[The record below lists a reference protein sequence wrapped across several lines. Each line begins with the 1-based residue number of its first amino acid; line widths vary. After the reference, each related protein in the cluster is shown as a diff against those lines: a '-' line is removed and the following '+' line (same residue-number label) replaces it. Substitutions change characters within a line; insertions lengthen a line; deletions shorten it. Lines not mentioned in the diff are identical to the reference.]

1 MKLFFDKLNKKEQV
15 SCVLV
20 IFAITTLVIFLI
32 NLYITSSLS
41 ESKDNLNKANRLLSD
56 VKNSVKY
63 SSTSINN
70 SAQKK
75 DVATSLIS
83 STSQKYNVVI
93 NSIESND
100 QNEVLIS
107 IDVVS
112 FSDLYSWLQN
122 LEVNSKIYTIKAS
135 LRRNQLVKEKEETV
149 RVRLVLVSR
158 R

>member
-1 MKLFFDKLNKKEQV
+1 MILFFNKLNKKEQIAYA
-15 SCVLV
+15 LL
-20 IFAITTLVIFLI
+20 IFTMTSLLIFFI
-32 NLYITSSLS
+32 NLYISSSLS
-41 ESKDNLNKANRLLSD
+41 ESKNNLNKANRLLSD
-56 VKNSVKY
+56 VENSVEY
-63 SSTSINN
+63 GSTSINKLD
-70 SAQKK
+70 QKK

-83 STSQKYNVVI
+83 STSKKYNVVI

-107 IDVVS
+107 IDAVS

-122 LEVNSKIYTIKAS
+122 LEVNSKIYIVKAS
-135 LRRNQLVKEKEETV
+135 IRRNQLVKDKEETV

>member
-1 MKLFFDKLNKKEQV
+1 MILFFNKLNKKEQIAYA
-15 SCVLV
+15 LV
-20 IFAITTLVIFLI
+20 IFAMTSLLIFFI
-32 NLYITSSLS
+32 NLYISSSLS
-41 ESKDNLNKANRLLSD
+41 ESKNNLNKANQLLSD
-56 VKNSVKY
+56 VENSVEY
-63 SSTSINN
+63 GSTSIDKLD
-70 SAQKK
+70 QKK

-107 IDVVS
+107 IDAVS

-122 LEVNSKIYTIKAS
+122 LEVNSKIYTVKAS
-135 LRRNQLVKEKEETV
+135 IRRNQLVKDKEETV

>member
-1 MKLFFDKLNKKEQV
+1 MILFFNKLNKKEQIAYA
-15 SCVLV
+15 LV
-20 IFAITTLVIFLI
+20 TLTMTSLLIFFI
-32 NLYITSSLS
+32 NLYISSSLS
-41 ESKDNLNKANRLLSD
+41 ESKNNLNKANQLLSD
-56 VKNSVKY
+56 VENSVEY
-63 SSTSINN
+63 GSTSIDKLD
-70 SAQKK
+70 QKK

-107 IDVVS
+107 IDAVS

-122 LEVNSKIYTIKAS
+122 LEVNSKIYTVKAS
-135 LRRNQLVKEKEETV
+135 LRRNQLVKDKEETV

>member
-1 MKLFFDKLNKKEQV
+1 MILFFNKLNKKEQIAYA
-15 SCVLV
+15 LV
-20 IFAITTLVIFLI
+20 TLTMTSLLIFFI
-32 NLYITSSLS
+32 NLYISSSLS
-41 ESKDNLNKANRLLSD
+41 ESKNNLNKANQLLSD
-56 VKNSVKY
+56 VENSVEY
-63 SSTSINN
+63 GSTSIDKLD
-70 SAQKK
+70 QKK

-107 IDVVS
+107 IDAVS

-122 LEVNSKIYTIKAS
+122 LEVNSKIYTVKAS
-135 LRRNQLVKEKEETV
+135 IRRNQLVKDKEETV

>member
-1 MKLFFDKLNKKEQV
+1 MTSLLIFF
-15 SCVLV
+15 
-20 IFAITTLVIFLI
+20 I
-32 NLYITSSLS
+32 NLYISSSLS
-41 ESKDNLNKANRLLSD
+41 ESKNNLNKANQLLSD
-56 VKNSVKY
+56 VENSVEY
-63 SSTSINN
+63 GSTSIDKLD
-70 SAQKK
+70 QKK

-107 IDVVS
+107 IDAVS

-122 LEVNSKIYTIKAS
+122 LEVNSKIYTVKAS
-135 LRRNQLVKEKEETV
+135 IRRNQLVKDKEETV

>member
-1 MKLFFDKLNKKEQV
+1 MILFFNKLNKKEQIAYA
-15 SCVLV
+15 LV
-20 IFAITTLVIFLI
+20 TLTMTSLLIFFI
-32 NLYITSSLS
+32 NLYISSSLS
-41 ESKDNLNKANRLLSD
+41 ESKNNLNKANQLLSD
-56 VKNSVKY
+56 VKNSVEY
-63 SSTSINN
+63 GSTSIDKLD
-70 SAQKK
+70 QKK

-107 IDVVS
+107 IDAVS

-122 LEVNSKIYTIKAS
+122 LEVNSKIYTVKAS
-135 LRRNQLVKEKEETV
+135 LRRNQLVKDKEETV

>member
-41 ESKDNLNKANRLLSD
+41 ESKYNLNKANQLLSD
-56 VKNSVKY
+56 VKNSIEY
-63 SSTSINN
+63 SSTIGNKMD
-70 SAQKK
+70 QGR
-75 DVATSLIS
+75 DVATSVIT
-83 STSQKYNVVI
+83 STSKKYNVVI
-93 NSIESND
+93 NSIETND

-107 IDVVS
+107 IDNVN
-112 FSDLYSWLQN
+112 FKNLYEWLKS
-122 LEVNSKIYTIKAS
+122 LEVSSKIYTVKAS
-135 LRRNQLVKEKEETV
+135 LSRNQLVKENQESV

-158 R
+158 K